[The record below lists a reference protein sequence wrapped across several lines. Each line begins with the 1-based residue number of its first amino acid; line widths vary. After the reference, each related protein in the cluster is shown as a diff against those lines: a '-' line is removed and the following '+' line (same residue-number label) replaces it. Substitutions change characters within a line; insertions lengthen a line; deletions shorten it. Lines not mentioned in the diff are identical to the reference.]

1 MFKNIVLVFL
11 TLMPFLGFS
20 QSTKVVDSCGE
31 PLAFAT
37 IEIPSKDT
45 LVYTDIDGFFN
56 LEVPENTEIIVS
68 YISYEEKKVLY
79 KKEDL
84 IVLEEYVIN
93 L

>member
-1 MFKNIVLVFL
+1 
-11 TLMPFLGFS
+11 
-20 QSTKVVDSCGE
+20 
-31 PLAFAT
+31 
-37 IEIPSKDT
+37 T

-68 YISYEEKKVLY
+68 YISYEEKTVLY

-84 IVLEEYVIN
+84 IILEEYVIN

>member
-11 TLMPFLGFS
+11 TLMPFLGFN

-31 PLAFAT
+31 PLTFVT

-68 YISYEEKKVLY
+68 YISYEEKTVLY

-84 IVLEEYVIN
+84 IILEEYVIN